1 MLEVRNLTKRLPDG
15 RALLNGLSFT
25 IGKGEFVALLGAS
38 GAGKSLTMRAIV
50 GLTSVSDGEVV
61 FTGET
66 GRVYRTTSTGTKDLR
81 RARRNI
87 GFIFQGCNLVRRL
100 SVLDNVMI
108 GRLGRIHPLRSWLY
122 GFTDHEAQEAM
133 EALDRVGMA
142 DFAARI
148 TGSLSGGEMQRVAIA
163 RAIYQRPLFYLADE
177 PIAALDPKN
186 ADVIMRLLQ
195 PLSRENPILGAFHQP
210 ELVTRCCTRIIALRK
225 GQVVYD
231 GPPCLSPK
239 EIAGLYADTGGV
251 TSEDDGANPVPRPM
265 DYAVNWPGH
274 TVKIAAE
281 CSGSAGKP

>member
-15 RALLNGLSFT
+15 HALLNGLNFR
-25 IGKGEFVALLGAS
+25 IAKGEFVALLGAS

-50 GLTSVSDGEVV
+50 GLTSISDGEVV

-66 GRVYRTTSTGTKDLR
+66 GKVYRTTNASGKELR

-100 SVLDNVMI
+100 PVLDNVMI

-122 GFTDHEAQEAM
+122 GFTDREAREAM
-133 EALDRVGMA
+133 DALDRVGMA
-142 DFAARI
+142 DFAGRV

-163 RAIYQRPLFYLADE
+163 RAIFQRPLFYMADE

-195 PLSRENPILGAFHQP
+195 PLARENPILGAFHQP
-210 ELVTRCCTRIIALRK
+210 EVVTRCCTRVIALRK
-225 GQVVYD
+225 GQIVYD
-231 GPPCLSPK
+231 GAPGLSPS
-239 EIAGLYADTGGV
+239 ELADIYAESTP
-251 TSEDDGANPVPRPM
+251 S
-265 DYAVNWPGH
+265 
-274 TVKIAAE
+274 AAE
-281 CSGSAGKP
+281 GASLVGQA